1 MLKKIEDNLKRA
13 SEYTNGEII
22 KISKEQ
28 VKLEKAM
35 DKKINGLDQK
45 LEKQEDFFV
54 QKLDFVKMEIES
66 DMANKTTKM
75 LEQKSKA

>member
-1 MLKKIEDNLKRA
+1 M
-13 SEYTNGEII
+13 
-22 KISKEQ
+22 
-28 VKLEKAM
+28 KLEKAM

-45 LEKQEDFFV
+45 LEKQEDFFA